1 MARFRGTVQGGR
13 TQASRLGHAKTG
25 LVVECNGWNGGIHV
39 EAKAD
44 GGDDCFEVTLS
55 CGSNGPNGWDN
66 TETVLGEFR
75 VTKDGLRTWAVPGSP
90 PMEEI

>member
-25 LVVECNGWNGGIHV
+25 LEVNCNGWNGGVCIDAV
-39 EAKAD
+39 AD
-44 GGDDCFEVTLS
+44 GDADCFQVSLTG
-55 CGSNGPNGWDN
+55 GSNGGK
-66 TETVLGEFR
+66 TTVLGE
-75 VTKDGLRTWAVPGSP
+75 DGLRTWAVPGSP